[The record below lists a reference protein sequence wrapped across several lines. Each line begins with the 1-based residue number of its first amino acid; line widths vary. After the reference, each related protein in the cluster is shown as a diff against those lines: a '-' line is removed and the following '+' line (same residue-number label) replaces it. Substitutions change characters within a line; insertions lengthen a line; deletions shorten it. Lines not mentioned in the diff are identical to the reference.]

1 LIYLYGAIAFVILA
15 MITNYSAGLAE
26 RNEGLGPIIG
36 FLVLITVATAMVR
49 ANLKKSQRQSKP
61 PRAPSNAGQTGKSP
75 ERSEHDSTID
85 KAAKRI
91 RQLATDF
98 EDKSVEVLF
107 TMEGMQVKRTTH
119 TRTTDGRGTFRLT
132 KSGFEVVYWNLNT
145 KAQKPH
151 HIKKRWTQIAGC
163 LPGNYDLFF
172 GDYTSLTVI
181 PKSNLEDHIYFTVAW
196 QALNSAMNGGWDL
209 FREPE
214 STNIGKRLRQ
224 TADYIQANRETVI
237 RTKGVVILD
246 EIGIEPE
253 NTALPTMATKS
264 QAPTTGDKIGKW
276 VLGEKLGGPSGQGAV
291 YKTQFEGKGDPYA
304 MKVMQWDGKD
314 PTNDPN
320 FHRSA
325 KSLMEE
331 AKLSMNYAFSPFI
344 LGAVHFG
351 LEPWPWVRYPLIQGK
366 TVHNLTL
373 TEGHFEGKTWWNL
386 AHDLFS
392 GLALVHRD
400 GLIHRDIKSDNV
412 MVVGDRAIVLDFGL
426 SEVAGYL
433 GHGPSGGHT
442 SGFAAPEVLVALATR
457 DLKALE
463 HLSPALDVYSAGV
476 LLYFARKGVLPW
488 KPSPGSPEIE
498 LSNRLTNPI
507 DLAGFTEIEREILEK
522 MLRIDPSDRPSSR
535 QLLEIAAQHIDI
547 EAKTKLIEEGQ
558 LARMLEIGEPDFD
571 PTAEIGDEFEVKG
584 PFESWTDFRDVVREI
599 VEVKKPRY
607 FIVDFELRRGG
618 EATYVQVMK
627 ENLGWHAECMSERF
641 SEVAHSADRKKTL
654 TRLGWTPPTGDSPNY
669 IMPIEQNGW
678 EILASH
684 LVDALEQGFEIS
696 PSSISSFNVTLQ
708 GLGYYK

>member
-1 LIYLYGAIAFVILA
+1 
-15 MITNYSAGLAE
+15 MITNASMGLAD
-26 RNEGLGPIIG
+26 RNEAAVPLLLILG
-36 FLVLITVATAMVR
+36 LITLVTSMVR
-49 ANLKKSQRQSKP
+49 SSLKESQRQSKTESTP
-61 PRAPSNAGQTGKSP
+61 FAVGPTSKSP
-75 ERSEHDSTID
+75 QQSVQDATVD

-107 TMEGMQVKRTTH
+107 TLEGMQVKRTTH
-119 TRTTDGRGTFRLT
+119 ARTTNGRGTFRLT
-132 KSGFEVVYWNLNT
+132 KSGFEVLYWNLNS

-151 HIKKRWTQIAGC
+151 HIKKRWNQIAGC
-163 LPGNYDLFF
+163 LPGDYDLFF
-172 GDYTSLTVI
+172 GDNTALTVI

-209 FREPE
+209 FRDPE

-224 TADYIQANRETVI
+224 TADYIQANRETVM
-237 RTKGVVILD
+237 RAKGVVILD

-253 NTALPTMATKS
+253 NTALSPMATKS

-276 VLGEKLGGPSGQGAV
+276 VLGERLGGPSGQGAV
-291 YKTQFEGKGDPYA
+291 YETQFEGKGDTYA

-314 PTNDPN
+314 PANDPN

-325 KSLMEE
+325 KSLMDE

-366 TVHNLTL
+366 TVHTLTL
-373 TEGHFEGKTWWNL
+373 SKGRFEGKAWWNL

-392 GLALVHRD
+392 GLALVHSD

-412 MVVGDRAIVLDFGL
+412 MVLGDRAIILDFGL
-426 SEVAGYL
+426 SEVSGYL

-457 DLKALE
+457 DLQALE
-463 HLSPALDVYSAGV
+463 HLTPALDVYSAGV
-476 LLYFARKGVLPW
+476 LLYFARRGTLPW

-498 LSNRLTNPI
+498 LGHRLTNPI
-507 DLAGFTEIEREILEK
+507 DLAGFTKIEHEILEK
-522 MLRIDPSDRPSSR
+522 MLRTEPSERPSSR
-535 QLLEIAAQHIDI
+535 QLLEIASQHVDI

-571 PTAEIGDEFEVKG
+571 PTTEIGDEYEVKG
-584 PFESWTDFRDVVREI
+584 PFKSWTDFRDAVKDI
-599 VEVKKPRY
+599 VEQKRPRY
-607 FIVDFELRRGG
+607 FIVDFELLRGD
-618 EATYVQVMK
+618 ETTYVQVMK
-627 ENLGWHAECMSERF
+627 ENFGWHAECMSERF
-641 SEVAHSADRKKTL
+641 SEFAHSAARKTTL

-669 IMPIEQNGW
+669 IMPIEQDGW
-678 EILASH
+678 EVLASH
-684 LVDALEQGFEIS
+684 LVDALEQGFEIT

-708 GLGYYK
+708 GLGYYS